1 MDFFGI
7 GPLEVILI
15 IIIGLLIFGPQK
27 LPQMARDI
35 GKAFSSFKKASMNLT
50 AEIEKELDDVKKE
63 VKNITSEE
71 DLQDVKKGLESFKKE
86 LQDIK
91 PEKELTDV
99 KKGLESFK
107 KELQDIKPERE
118 LTDVKKGLESFKKE
132 LVDIKS
138 EKEPNSKQPDQK
150 IVEAEKPSNPESI
163 EGVG

>member
-86 LQDIK
+86 L
-91 PEKELTDV
+91 E
-99 KKGLESFK
+99 
-107 KELQDIKPERE
+107 
-118 LTDVKKGLESFKKE
+118 
-132 LVDIKS
+132 DIKS
-138 EKEPNSKQPDQK
+138 EKEPNSKQPDRK
-150 IVEAEKPSNPESI
+150 IVGAEKPSNPEAI
-163 EGVG
+163 EGGG